1 MRPPLPYPP
10 PDLDAGYFLDL
21 GLAAAFLA
29 AGFLDPAPKESRVL
43 AAGLAALLFLP
54 GLRLLVAIK

>member
-10 PDLDAGYFLDL
+10 PDFDLGYFLDL
-21 GLAAAFLA
+21 GVGAFLA
-29 AGFLDPAPKESRVL
+29 AGFLDPAPKESRDL
-43 AAGLAALLFLP
+43 AAGLAAFLFLP